1 MAIHV
6 LRDPRQYLLSVM
18 AVALI
23 VMVPLMFAFVTLTDR
38 LYWPDAGA
46 GDVVLWALVGLLA
59 AGLLG
64 AVMVVLARATR
75 ESDAEHDAQHRQ
87 QPN

>member
-6 LRDPRQYLLSVM
+6 LRDPRPYLLSVM

-38 LYWPDAGA
+38 LYWTDFGA
-46 GDVVLWALVGLLA
+46 DDIVLWAVVGLLA

-64 AVMVVLARATR
+64 TVMAILSRATK
-75 ESDAEHDAQHRQ
+75 ESDAEHDARHRQ
-87 QPN
+87 QPS

>member
-6 LRDPRQYLLSVM
+6 LRDPRPYLLSVM

-38 LYWPDAGA
+38 LYWTDFSA
-46 GDVVLWALVGLLA
+46 DDIVLWAVVGLLA

-64 AVMVVLARATR
+64 TVMAILSRATK

-87 QPN
+87 QPS